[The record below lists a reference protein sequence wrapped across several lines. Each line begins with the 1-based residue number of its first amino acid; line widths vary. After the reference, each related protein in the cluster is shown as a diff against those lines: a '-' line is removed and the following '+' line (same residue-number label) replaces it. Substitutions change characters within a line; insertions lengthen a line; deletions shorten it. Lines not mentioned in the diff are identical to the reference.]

1 MKFTIIQTLDPIYTS
16 IIDLFL
22 YNWNFENVINSLS
35 IIFSIIG
42 ILIFLEILILNFCG
56 LGRNV
61 KENILNRAIEEN
73 IEIDISSNIGSI
85 IPTEFTNKNILE

>member
-1 MKFTIIQTLDPIYTS
+1 MNNLNLINCISLTFT
-16 IIDLFL
+16 
-22 YNWNFENVINSLS
+22 
-35 IIFSIIG
+35 IIG
-42 ILIFLEILILNFCG
+42 ILVFLEILILNFCG